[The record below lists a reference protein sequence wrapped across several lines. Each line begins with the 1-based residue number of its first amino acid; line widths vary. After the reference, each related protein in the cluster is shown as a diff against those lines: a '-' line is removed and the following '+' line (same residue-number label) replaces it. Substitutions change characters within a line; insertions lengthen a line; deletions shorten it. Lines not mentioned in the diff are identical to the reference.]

1 MLRLGRVLR
10 VTGRGAV
17 VKVEHLPKLNDPV
30 CDKGGKKIGNAG
42 DIFGPARSPYLL
54 IKPARGVAKERLV
67 SLIGKDVYVKVKKR
81 GRKG

>member
-1 MLRLGRVLR
+1 MLRLGKVLH

-17 VKVEHLPKLNDPV
+17 VKVEHLPKLDDPV

-42 DIFGPARSPYLL
+42 DIFGPVRSPYLL
-54 IKPARGVAKERLV
+54 IKPARGVTKERLV
-67 SLIGKDVYVKVKKR
+67 SLIGGDVYMGVEKR